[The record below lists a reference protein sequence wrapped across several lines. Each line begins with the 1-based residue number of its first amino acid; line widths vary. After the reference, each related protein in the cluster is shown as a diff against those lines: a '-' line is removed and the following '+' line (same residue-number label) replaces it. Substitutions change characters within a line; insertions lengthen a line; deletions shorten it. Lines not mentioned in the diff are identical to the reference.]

1 VLLAVMILLACS
13 TPQATCEKPKNC
25 PIGSLPAHSSYPVH
39 FMVSEPMRHPPA
51 QKSLPTSGCM
61 PVPSQFERACS
72 ILANGTCP
80 TGYRRAWQCGPS
92 RGLPCRPICL
102 LPNDADYLDRPIRG
116 CRPYSYS
123 GVEGCNTLLNGGCPT
138 GYHGIFVEPPQT
150 DSRGVRGR
158 NMCVIDKK

>member
-1 VLLAVMILLACS
+1 MILLACS

-25 PIGSLPAHSSYPVH
+25 PIGRLSAHSSDPVH
-39 FMVSEPMRHPPA
+39 FMVSEPTRHPPA
-51 QKSLPTSGCM
+51 QKPLPTSGCKA
-61 PVPSQFERACS
+61 VPSQFESACS

-80 TGYRRAWQCGPS
+80 AGYRRAWQCGPS
-92 RGLPCRPICL
+92 RALPCRPICL

-138 GYHGIFVEPPQT
+138 GYHGILVEPPPPA
-150 DSRGVRGR
+150 SRGVRGR
-158 NMCVIDKK
+158 NVCVIDKK